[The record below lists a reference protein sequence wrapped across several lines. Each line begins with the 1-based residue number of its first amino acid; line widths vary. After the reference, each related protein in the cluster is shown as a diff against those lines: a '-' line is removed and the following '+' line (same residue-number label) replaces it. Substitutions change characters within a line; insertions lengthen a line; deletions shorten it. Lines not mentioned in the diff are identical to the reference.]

1 MNIGSV
7 SENKKIEKRISITPD
22 IVKKY
27 ISLGL
32 KVNLPKGYG
41 DHLGLKDE
49 EFKNAGAE
57 IINSDE
63 EVIKS
68 SQIIVQLGL
77 ISENQFDLIKENHTL
92 IGVLNP
98 YQNKNKL
105 EILSKKKN

>member
-49 EFKNAGAE
+49 EFKKQQDAE
-57 IINSDE
+57 E
-63 EVIKS
+63 
-68 SQIIVQLGL
+68 
-77 ISENQFDLIKENHTL
+77 
-92 IGVLNP
+92 
-98 YQNKNKL
+98 
-105 EILSKKKN
+105 

>member
-41 DHLGLKDE
+41 DHLGL
-49 EFKNAGAE
+49 
-57 IINSDE
+57 
-63 EVIKS
+63 
-68 SQIIVQLGL
+68 
-77 ISENQFDLIKENHTL
+77 
-92 IGVLNP
+92 
-98 YQNKNKL
+98 
-105 EILSKKKN
+105 

>member
-32 KVNLPKGYG
+32 NVNLPKGYG

-49 EFKNAGAE
+49 EFANLFAGNGTEWHSPAG
-57 IINSDE
+57 D
-63 EVIKS
+63 
-68 SQIIVQLGL
+68 
-77 ISENQFDLIKENHTL
+77 
-92 IGVLNP
+92 
-98 YQNKNKL
+98 
-105 EILSKKKN
+105 